1 MTYVGELGWEL
12 TVPTELATNV
22 WDRLVTAGADLGL
35 RLAGYYAINALRLDK
50 GYRAFGPELGPDR
63 TPVEAGLTFTCDLSG
78 DRPFVGRE
86 VVERQRGPGAGPPAR
101 VLRRRRPGCRAV
113 GRRAAAAR
121 RPPRRAR

>member
-22 WDRLVTAGADLGL
+22 WDRLVTAGSDLGL

-63 TPVEAGLTFTCDLSG
+63 TPVEAGLTFTCDLTG

-86 VVERQRGPGAGPPAR
+86 VVERQRAGGRPAGS
-101 VLRRRRPGCRAV
+101 RPSSSTTRMPCCGVASCCCAT
-113 GRRAAAAR
+113 AAPWAR
-121 RPPRRAR
+121 